1 MAVAL
6 DEWVRC
12 LDNEYLAEFIAD
24 GGSAVRLIV
33 APNVDAVD
41 TALATLA
48 GVALEWGYGLAWWM
62 RGRPKSS
69 SSSSFFTRLRARLT
83 GKRELSTGFEG
94 S

>member
-1 MAVAL
+1 MVRKKNMAVAL

-48 GVALEWGYGLAWWM
+48 GVALEWGYGLAWVDAGQ
-62 RGRPKSS
+62 RS
-69 SSSSFFTRLRARLT
+69 AR
-83 GKRELSTGFEG
+83 
-94 S
+94 